1 MMSPSRTVSQ
11 MRQDCAD
18 AFARASPYHQE
29 LREIYRYYMPFRT
42 PTVQRAPGAGVES
55 EGQSRTDYLFDGTG
69 LSAAANYSGQVLAD
83 WLPMG
88 QDAFKLEVG
97 PFLPEGMEPKKL
109 NEELERVTKKVHAL
123 LPRVYLNLSTAM
135 QDHFAGTSALFLSKN
150 SDGMIIDSATAPPIE
165 LALEEGPDG
174 EIWGVYWKRK
184 YKIRHLEAKW
194 PKAKFSDKFAAL
206 IKRSH
211 NSADDITV
219 VQYVYWHT
227 GDKKFELVVWAEEH
241 DAADAAFYREDFRT
255 NPWII
260 SRQYVVP
267 GEAYGRGLAH
277 MGLPFVKT
285 ANRGREL
292 ALKAAVFAILG
303 IWIRRNDM
311 VFNPETAVFD
321 PGAMWTV
328 ASTGGPAGPSIARLP
343 VPQDFDITTIV
354 MQEEREQIR
363 KVLLDDELPLE
374 ADAVKSATE
383 VAGRLRRYQRQRGGL
398 GARIPFDLIAPMVTR
413 MTDIMHEAGAVPTKI
428 KIDHILTKLIL
439 TAPAA
444 AAQKAHKVE
453 STINWLQMVTML
465 LGPQAVMLTAKVE
478 ELIPEIGRW
487 LGVEEGHIRDKMQ
500 AEQLAELIAATVA
513 QQQQAAAA
521 PRAPAP
527 SPQQPY
533 MNGAM

>member
-1 MMSPSRTVSQ
+1 MMSPDRTVTQ
-11 MRQDCAD
+11 MRADCAD
-18 AFARASPYHQE
+18 AFMRASPYHQE

-42 PTVQRAPGAGVES
+42 PTVQRSPNAGGES

-88 QDAFKLEVG
+88 QDAFKLEAG
-97 PFLPEGMEPKKL
+97 PFLPDGINKKAL

-123 LPRVYLNLSTAM
+123 MPRVYLNLSTSM
-135 QDHFAGTSALFLSKN
+135 QDHFAGTSALFLSKSADN
-150 SDGMIIDSATAPPIE
+150 VIDSATAPVIE

-194 PKAKFSDKFAAL
+194 PRANWSDKLTKL
-206 IKRSH
+206 IKDNKTSS
-211 NSADDITV
+211 NDITV
-219 VQYVYWHT
+219 VQYVYWHAGEKT
-227 GDKKFELVVWAEEH
+227 WKLVVWAEEH
-241 DAADAAFYREDFRT
+241 DDPDSSFYSELFRT
-255 NPWII
+255 NPWIV

-267 GEAYGRGLAH
+267 GEPFGRGLAH
-277 MGLPFVKT
+277 LGLPFVKT

-328 ASTGGPAGPSIARLP
+328 ASTGGPSGPSIARLP
-343 VPQDFDITTIV
+343 VPQDFDITSIV

-398 GARIPFDLIAPMVTR
+398 GARLPFDLIAPLVTR
-413 MTDIMHEAGAVPTKI
+413 MTDIMHEGGHLAAKV
-428 KIDHILTKLIL
+428 KIDHVLTKLIL

-444 AAQKAHKVE
+444 AAQKAHKLE
-453 STINWLQMVTML
+453 STVNWLQMITML

-478 ELIPEIGRW
+478 ELIPEMGRW
-487 LGVEEGHIRDKMQ
+487 LGVEEGHIRDQMQ
-500 AEQLAELIAATVA
+500 AKELAELIAATVA
-513 QQQQAAAA
+513 AQQQATAG
-521 PRAPAP
+521 PKGPAP

>member
-1 MMSPSRTVSQ
+1 MMTQPRTVSQ
-11 MRQDCAD
+11 MRMDCAD

-29 LREIYRYYMPFRT
+29 LREIYRYFMPFRA
-42 PTVQRAPGAGVES
+42 PTVQRSPGTGTDS
-55 EGQSRTDYLFDGTG
+55 EGQSRTDYLFDGTW

-83 WLPMG
+83 WLPLG
-88 QDAFKLEVG
+88 QDAFKLEAG
-97 PFLPEGMEPKKL
+97 PFLGKGFDPKKI
-109 NEELERVTKKVHAL
+109 NEELEDVTKKVHAL
-123 LPRVYLNLSTAM
+123 LPRVYLNLSTAL
-135 QDHFAGTSALFLSKN
+135 QDHFAGTSALFVDYHKDNIVAS
-150 SDGMIIDSATAPPIE
+150 STAPPIE

-174 EIWGVYWKRK
+174 DVSGVYWKRK
-184 YKIRHLEAKW
+184 YKLRHLEQKWPDAKW
-194 PKAKFSDKFAAL
+194 SDKLADR
-206 IKRSH
+206 IKKAH
-211 NSADDITV
+211 NTNDDIAI
-219 VQYVYWHT
+219 VQYVYWHE
-227 GDKKFELVVWAEEH
+227 GDKKFELVVWADEH
-241 DAADAAFYREDFRT
+241 DDADHAFHRKDFKT

-267 GEAYGRGLAH
+267 GEANGRGLAH
-277 MGLPFVKT
+277 LGLPFVKT

-303 IWIRRNDM
+303 IWIRRNDA

-321 PGAMWTV
+321 PGAMFTV
-328 ASTGGPAGPSIARLP
+328 QSTGGPMGPSIARLP

-398 GARIPFDLIAPMVTR
+398 GARIPFDLIAPLVTR
-413 MTDIMHEAGAVPTKI
+413 MTDCMHEAGVLPTAI
-428 KIDHILTKLIL
+428 KVDHVLTKLIL

-465 LGPQAVMLTAKVE
+465 LGPQAVMLTAKIE

-487 LGVEEGHIRDKMQ
+487 LGVEEKHIRDKMQ
-500 AEQLAELIAATVA
+500 ASQLAELIAATVA
-513 QQQQAAAA
+513 AQQQATAA
-521 PRAPAP
+521 PKGPSP